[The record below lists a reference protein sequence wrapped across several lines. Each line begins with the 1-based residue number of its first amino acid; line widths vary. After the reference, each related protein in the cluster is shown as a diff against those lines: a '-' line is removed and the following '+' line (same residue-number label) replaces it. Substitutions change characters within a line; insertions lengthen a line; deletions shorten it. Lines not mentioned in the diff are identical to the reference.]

1 MKLSKKRLQ
10 ELASINLPELDQPQQ
25 IKQVKLTKQM
35 WDKLPFDTR
44 ANLLLSAV
52 KDPDDVEQYV
62 DMVWEELPSEVTQ
75 NMVIYVK
82 A

>member
-1 MKLSKKRLQ
+1 MERAGLIK
-10 ELASINLPELDQPQQ
+10 EETTPQR
-25 IKQVKLTKQM
+25 IKQVRLTKQM

-44 ANLLLSAV
+44 ANTLLSAV

-62 DMVWEELPSEVTQ
+62 DMVWEELPPQITQ